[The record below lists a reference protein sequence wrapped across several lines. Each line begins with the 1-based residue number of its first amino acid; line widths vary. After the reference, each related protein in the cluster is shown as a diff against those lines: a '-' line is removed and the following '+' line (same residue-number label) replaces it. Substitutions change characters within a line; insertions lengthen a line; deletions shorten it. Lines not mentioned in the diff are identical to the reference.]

1 MNETMLTIASDLRS
15 ESLTKNLTRNEVVVL
30 FARGGANSDE
40 AKKPLRG
47 LYRAVRGG
55 LPSDVFSQA
64 DIARLLSALRIGGRQ
79 GVAVAFDPTVE
90 HPWSAKGSNADGQS
104 RWASTGSNIGKQ
116 VNELRSEIKSADY
129 MVDRFVVA
137 DALSYLAF
145 SAFSETPDDPD
156 NTRTKDLVREILDG
170 EDREAYESL
179 REFAHQHHLRDRA
192 SGKAA
197 SVGGTVPDDFFG
209 SLTIEAS
216 GLGRLGRG
224 FFTDWLAPSQSDF

>member
-79 GVAVAFDPTVE
+79 DVAVAFDPTVE
-90 HPWSAKGSNADGQS
+90 HPWSAKGSD
-104 RWASTGSNIGKQ
+104 IGKQ
-116 VNELRSEIKSADY
+116 VSELRKEVQSADY

-137 DALSYLAF
+137 DALTYLAF
-145 SAFSETPDDPD
+145 SAFSGDPSNPDKS
-156 NTRTKDLVREILDG
+156 RAQELVREILDG
-170 EDREAYESL
+170 EDRDASASL
-179 REFAHQHHLRDRA
+179 GEFAFQCARRA
-192 SGKAA
+192 SDAKKAP

-224 FFTDWLAPSQSDF
+224 FFTDWLAPSPSDF